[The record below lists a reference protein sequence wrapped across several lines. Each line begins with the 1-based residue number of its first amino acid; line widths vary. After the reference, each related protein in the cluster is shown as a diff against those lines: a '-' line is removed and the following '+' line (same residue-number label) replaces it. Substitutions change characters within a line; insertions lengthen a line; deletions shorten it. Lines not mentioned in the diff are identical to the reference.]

1 MSEQIVMP
9 INSGLREAYTA
20 ILKTMYLEEKEDFW
34 LEEIVSIISAD
45 CGVSVDTAKD
55 KCKQLIRFSLLK
67 YLNSSL
73 SGHRYRVV
81 VFSKSGEAVN
91 HVDSWEQFE
100 QLVKDQ
106 LGEIVETDL
115 VKIRR
120 SMNTP
125 GQPQTPGLRDK
136 REVATE
142 VASVFEKLD
151 ISKPIKLGEDIIK
164 SEFKTLT
171 KESHS
176 ETAEI
181 LEKALRNSTGNEPT
195 EENSVS
201 SEK

>member
-1 MSEQIVMP
+1 MNKQIVMP
-9 INSGLREAYTA
+9 INSGLKEAYTA

-81 VFSKSGEAVN
+81 VFSKCGETVN
-91 HVDSWEQFE
+91 HIDSWKQFE

-125 GQPQTPGLRDK
+125 GQLQSPGLREK
-136 REVATE
+136 RE

-151 ISKPIKLGEDIIK
+151 ISKPIKPGEDIIK
-164 SEFKTLT
+164 SEFKTLE
-171 KESHS
+171 KGSQS
-176 ETAEI
+176 EAAGMF
-181 LEKALRNSTGNEPT
+181 EKALRNSTGNEPF

>member
-9 INSGLREAYTA
+9 INSGLNDAYTA

-67 YLNSSL
+67 YQNSSL

-81 VFSKSGEAVN
+81 VFSKSDEAVN
-91 HVDSWEQFE
+91 HIDNWKQFE

-106 LGEIVETDL
+106 FGEIVETDL

-120 SMNTP
+120 SMNNP
-125 GQPQTPGLRDK
+125 GQHQSPGLREK
-136 REVATE
+136 RE

-151 ISKPIKLGEDIIK
+151 MSMPIKLGEDTIK
-164 SEFKTLT
+164 SEFKTLE
-171 KESHS
+171 KVSQS
-176 ETAEI
+176 EAAGMFER
-181 LEKALRNSTGNEPT
+181 ALRDSIGNEPSV
-195 EENSVS
+195 ENSVS
-201 SEK
+201 TEK